1 MLSPRNMQVE
11 RAPSQEAACRICARV
26 FAQLRPR
33 TPVPPIEV
41 EFCRFANPDS
51 YIHLN
56 DGRLRLRLTDML
68 EGGPAPILEALLF
81 ILLGKLFRK
90 PIPGIYARRYRAYFN
105 RREVRRSVNLLRQMR
120 GRKFASQPQGT
131 HYDLEAIFE
140 DLNVR
145 FFHGLLARP
154 RLGWSRR
161 RSRTTL
167 GHYDPSHNAIII
179 SKLLDSPSVA
189 RLALEYVLFHEM
201 LHLCFPARQH
211 GPWRRVHTRE
221 LQQAERS
228 FPQLKEAKEL
238 LRKLS

>member
-1 MLSPRNMQVE
+1 MQVE
-11 RAPSQEAACRICARV
+11 RVPAQEAACRICARV
-26 FAQLRPR
+26 FTQLRPR

-51 YIHLN
+51 YVHLS
-56 DGRLRLRLTDML
+56 DGRLHLRLTDML

-90 PIPGIYARRYRAYFN
+90 PVPGLYARRYRAYFN
-105 RREVRRSVNLLRQMR
+105 RREMRRSVSLLRQIR
-120 GRKFASQPQGT
+120 GRKFVSEPRGT
-131 HYDLEAIFE
+131 YHDLETIFE
-140 DLNVR
+140 ELNAR

-179 SKLLDSPSVA
+179 SRLLDSPSSP

-201 LHLCFPARQH
+201 LHLRFPARQE
-211 GPWRRVHTRE
+211 GSWRRVHTRE
-221 LQQAERS
+221 LHQAERA
-228 FPQLKEAKEL
+228 FPHLKEAKDL
-238 LRKLS
+238 LKKLP